1 MQAAEQ
7 LEHLRRQGLI
17 SALDYH
23 FTRWLSAQ
31 AAASSP
37 ELELGACLASY
48 WTGNGNVCVN
58 LPVLAGR
65 SVFGSA
71 EADECIAPDYPHW
84 RDSLRQSGVV
94 GWPGEFQ
101 PLILDS
107 RGRLYLYRYWRY
119 EQALRANLMARAE
132 AFDAP
137 LDEARLRADLAQW
150 FGVPGA
156 ECNWQKIAAATAV
169 LRRLCVISG
178 GPGTGKTT
186 TVVKILAL
194 LLNQYGAQQKPPRI
208 RLAAP
213 TGKAAARLQEAI
225 REAKQRL
232 NFEPW
237 LNEAIPEEASTIH
250 RLLGA
255 VPDSVYFRHDEAHP
269 LPLDVLVVDEASMVD
284 LALMTKLTD
293 ALPPAAR
300 LILLGDKDQLAS
312 VEAGAVLG
320 DICGDSPGFSAG
332 FRRRLTTLTD
342 EALPSSGAISDSPL
356 RDSIVLLR
364 HSYRFGA
371 DSGIGQLARAVN
383 RGAGSVARRL
393 LGSQRYPD
401 LSWWS
406 IGARFTEQLAQTL
419 AAGYADYL
427 AALRANAEPAAL
439 FAAFNRFRILCALRR
454 GPFGVEELNRLI
466 ERVGYERRLLAVRQP
481 WYPGRPIM
489 ITRNDYDLRL
499 YNGDIGLTYHDPD
512 SGQLRVYFQT
522 ADGAIRRFPTSR
534 LPSHETV
541 YAMTVHKSQG
551 SEFDQV
557 LLLLP
562 PEANRVLSRELLY
575 TGITRARHSVTVWG
589 SDSVLKATVKRRS
602 QRSSGLADAL
612 WKQVQGERQDD

>member
-1 MQAAEQ
+1 MQVSTEPLEQ
-7 LEHLRRQGLI
+7 LRQHGLI

-23 FTRWLSAQ
+23 FTRWLSRQ
-31 AAASSP
+31 AAVPSA
-37 ELELGACLASY
+37 ELELGACLASF

-65 SVFGSA
+65 PLFPSA
-71 EADECIAPDYPHW
+71 TGGNWQAPDYANW

-94 GWPGEFQ
+94 GWPGDFQ
-101 PLILDS
+101 PLILDP
-107 RGRLYLYRYWRY
+107 RGRLYLYRYWQY
-119 EQALRANLMARAE
+119 EQQLRANLLARAE
-132 AFDAP
+132 VLESA
-137 LDEARLRADLAQW
+137 LDEQRLQAELARWFDTADEPDG
-150 FGVPGA
+150 GV
-156 ECNWQKIAAATAV
+156 NWQKIAAATAV
-169 LRRLCVISG
+169 LRRLCIISG

-194 LLNQYGAQQKPPRI
+194 LLGQQGQKKQLPRI

-232 NFEPW
+232 DFEPW

-255 VPDSVYFRHDEAHP
+255 VPDSVYFRHNENNL

-284 LALMTKLTD
+284 LALMTKLTS
-293 ALPPAAR
+293 ALPASAR
-300 LILLGDKDQLAS
+300 LIMLGDKDQLAS

-320 DICGDSPGFSAG
+320 DICGDSPGFSAP
-332 FRRRLTTLTD
+332 FRRRLAQLTGA
-342 EALPSSGAISDSPL
+342 ALPAVSAASASPM
-356 RDSIVLLR
+356 RDCIVLLK

-383 RGAGSVARRL
+383 RGRGPLARRL

-406 IGARFTEQLAQTL
+406 IGAKFSERLTQTV
-419 AAGYADYL
+419 AEGFADYL
-427 AALRANAEPAAL
+427 AALRERAEPQTL
-439 FAAFNRFRILCALRR
+439 FDAFNRFRVLCALRR

-466 ERVGYERRLLAVRQP
+466 ERLLYERRLLPVRQP
-481 WYPGRPIM
+481 WYPGRPVM

-499 YNGDIGLTYHDPD
+499 YNGDIGLTYEDPD
-512 SGQLRVYFQT
+512 SRQLRVVFQT
-522 ADGAIRRFPTSR
+522 ADGAIRRFPVSR

-562 PEANRVLSRELLY
+562 PEGNRVLSRELLY
-575 TGITRARHSVTVWG
+575 TGITRARKTVTVWG
-589 SDSVLKATVKRRS
+589 SDSVLQDAVKHRS
-602 QRSSGLADAL
+602 QRSSGLAEAL
-612 WKQVQGERQDD
+612 WETPADD